1 MELLA
6 AMAGHVLGLAE
17 LKACAAAGQP
27 APWQYSTLLQNE
39 TAFSTQRMRLA
50 DVLRRG

>member
-6 AMAGHVLGLAE
+6 ALAGHVLGWAE

-39 TAFSTQRMRLA
+39 ISFVGQRLRLV
-50 DVLRRG
+50 DVLRR